1 MKKDLR
7 KSAILDLYMD
17 CFEDFD
23 SSDPIC
29 RKYCSLNLRC
39 AIESTRKDNIEMLE
53 EMVSANVSIMKF
65 N

>member
-7 KSAILDLYMD
+7 KSALLDSYMD
-17 CFEDFD
+17 CFENFNG
-23 SSDPIC
+23 SDPVC

-39 AIESTRKDNIEMLE
+39 AIESNSKEKIELLE
-53 EMVSANVSIMKF
+53 EMVSANVSLLKF